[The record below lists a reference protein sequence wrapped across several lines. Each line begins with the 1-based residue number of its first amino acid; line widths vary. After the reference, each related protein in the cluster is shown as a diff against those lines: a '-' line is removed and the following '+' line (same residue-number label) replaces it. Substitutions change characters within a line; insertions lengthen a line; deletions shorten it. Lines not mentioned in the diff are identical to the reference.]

1 MMPPEPPTP
10 EPPTPEAQR
19 PLVTIT
25 DPRAIRALAHRVRLE
40 VIDELFGSEQTYTAT
55 ELANSFGLTPSAMS
69 YHLRAL
75 EKWGYLVR
83 AASVGDARERHWR
96 AAGNRLQVGD
106 NASSSALVSTALLD
120 LTLTS
125 TRARVVAAILL
136 AGNMAANDRP
146 PLEIATAKVALT
158 HAEARDF
165 LVEYAALVEKYR
177 LMRHQPEPAEPRRPM
192 HLLNILAPDADS
204 SS

>member
-1 MMPPEPPTP
+1 MMPPEPPTA
-10 EPPTPEAQR
+10 EAQR

-25 DPRAIRALAHRVRLE
+25 DPRAIRALAHKVRLE

-125 TRARVVAAILL
+125 TRARVVAAIRL
-136 AGNMAANDRP
+136 AGNIAANERP

-158 HAEARDF
+158 RAEARDF
-165 LVEYAALVEKYR
+165 LAEYAALVEKYR
-177 LMRHQPEPAEPRRPM
+177 LMRHQQEPAEPRRPM
-192 HLLNILAPDADS
+192 HLLNVLAPDGDS

>member
-1 MMPPEPPTP
+1 MMPPEPPTA
-10 EPPTPEAQR
+10 EAQR

-25 DPRAIRALAHRVRLE
+25 DPRAIRALAHKVRLE

-125 TRARVVAAILL
+125 TRARVVAAIRL
-136 AGNMAANDRP
+136 AGNIAANERP

-158 HAEARDF
+158 RAEARDF
-165 LVEYAALVEKYR
+165 LAEYAALVEKYR
-177 LMRHQPEPAEPRRPM
+177 LMRHQQEPDEPRRPM
-192 HLLNILAPDADS
+192 HLLNVLAPDGDS